1 MNEFDEFTESEYRR
15 LLRASRARWRFVTY
29 REALGG
35 ARGCLWRHDVDF
47 SPHRALRLATI
58 EAEESVRSTYF
69 VLLHSAFYN
78 ALEPSVAAKLRQ
90 IRELGHDLGIHI
102 DPEAYGGRIRDEA
115 SLDDALRLE
124 RSLIERF
131 FGAPVD
137 AFSFHNPTVYPEAF
151 SESDEVAGLVNAYGR
166 SIQAN
171 FSYVSDSNGYWRH
184 RSLAE
189 FIEQS
194 ESPGAHVLTHPEWW
208 TPDPMSP
215 RDRVSRCIDGR
226 ANAQHTEYDA
236 FLARHGRLNVR

>member
-1 MNEFDEFTESEYRR
+1 MLPPPAMSQFDDFTEAEYRR
-15 LLRASRARWRFVTY
+15 LLAAARARWRFLTY

-35 ARGCLWRHDVDF
+35 ASGCLWRHDVDF

-58 EAEESVRSTYF
+58 EAAESVRSTYF
-69 VLLHSAFYN
+69 VLLHSNFYN
-78 ALEPSVAAKLRQ
+78 ALEPSVAAKFRQ
-90 IRELGHDLGIHI
+90 IRELGHDLGVHI
-102 DPEAYGGRIRDEA
+102 DPEAYGGRIRDDTT
-115 SLDDALRLE
+115 LGDALRIE
-124 RSLIERF
+124 QDLIEHF

-189 FIEQS
+189 FIEQLLRFGDL
-194 ESPGAHVLTHPEWW
+194 PL
-208 TPDPMSP
+208 
-215 RDRVSRCIDGR
+215 
-226 ANAQHTEYDA
+226 
-236 FLARHGRLNVR
+236 